1 MRIAGSK
8 EHSFAA
14 YPFYKRTVQLQC
26 ASSGVIKKNHTLL
39 TVSLSLNHQATLG
52 FFPPDINELA
62 APHRELHRKGH
73 PISLL
78 WALSLVSDLS
88 ELALPSGQRG
98 GSSDLEIGH
107 PGYPDLLSVHFVSSM
122 NQNLELEASLG
133 KKPIDSV
140 FSKSTSGLEII
151 DPFCEPRDSDK
162 NPISYPPSAV
172 LIEFQRSRSLSK
184 RILFIRQRRV
194 SWLPI
199 PRLNE
204 SFHLATAKVE
214 FGTGQRGKQ
223 GGIPL
228 WKGKGQ
234 FQTKDPGASFPV
246 SKCQVPRA
254 CVRRKLPF
262 FFLVFPC
269 NEPKGERQGS
279 VSRLNL
285 KSLVSPTARVKG
297 ESQDYVQ
304 PGVTCQRSPSRR
316 KGE

>member
-1 MRIAGSK
+1 
-8 EHSFAA
+8 
-14 YPFYKRTVQLQC
+14 
-26 ASSGVIKKNHTLL
+26 
-39 TVSLSLNHQATLG
+39 
-52 FFPPDINELA
+52 
-62 APHRELHRKGH
+62 
-73 PISLL
+73 
-78 WALSLVSDLS
+78 
-88 ELALPSGQRG
+88 
-98 GSSDLEIGH
+98 
-107 PGYPDLLSVHFVSSM
+107 
-122 NQNLELEASLG
+122 
-133 KKPIDSV
+133 
-140 FSKSTSGLEII
+140 
-151 DPFCEPRDSDK
+151 
-162 NPISYPPSAV
+162 
-172 LIEFQRSRSLSK
+172 
-184 RILFIRQRRV
+184 V

>member
-14 YPFYKRTVQLQC
+14 YPFYKRTVQPRC
-26 ASSGVIKKNHTLL
+26 ASSGVIKKNHTPL
-39 TVSLSLNHQATLG
+39 TVSPSLNHRATLG

-62 APHRELHRKGH
+62 APHREPHRKGH

-88 ELALPSGQRG
+88 
-98 GSSDLEIGH
+98 D
-107 PGYPDLLSVHFVSSM
+107 SM
-122 NQNLELEASLG
+122 NQNLELEASAG

-162 NPISYPPSAV
+162 NPTSYPPKSCS
-172 LIEFQRSRSLSK
+172 IEFQRSCSPSK
-184 RILFIRQRRV
+184 RI
-194 SWLPI
+194 
-199 PRLNE
+199 
-204 SFHLATAKVE
+204 
-214 FGTGQRGKQ
+214 FGVWHSQRGKQ

-228 WKGKGQ
+228 WKGKGR
-234 FQTKDPGASFPV
+234 FQTKDHRASFPV
-246 SKCQVPRA
+246 SKYQVPRA

-269 NEPKGERQGS
+269 NEPKVG
-279 VSRLNL
+279 
-285 KSLVSPTARVKG
+285 PIARVKG

>member
-246 SKCQVPRA
+246 SKSS
-254 CVRRKLPF
+254 F